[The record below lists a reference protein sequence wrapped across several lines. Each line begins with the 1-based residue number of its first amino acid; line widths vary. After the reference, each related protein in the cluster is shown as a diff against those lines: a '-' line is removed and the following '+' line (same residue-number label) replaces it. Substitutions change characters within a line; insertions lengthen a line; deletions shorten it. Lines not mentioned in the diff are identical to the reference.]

1 MQIKPSCSKR
11 ALYHLLTRIACF
23 FITIYFLFIKST
35 FCYVLYVVDIPL
47 SKDLMLKKKKK
58 KNKLSS
64 VNCYYHFLPQTTTTI
79 TI

>member
-47 SKDLMLKKKKK
+47 SKDLMLKKKK
-58 KNKLSS
+58 NKLSS